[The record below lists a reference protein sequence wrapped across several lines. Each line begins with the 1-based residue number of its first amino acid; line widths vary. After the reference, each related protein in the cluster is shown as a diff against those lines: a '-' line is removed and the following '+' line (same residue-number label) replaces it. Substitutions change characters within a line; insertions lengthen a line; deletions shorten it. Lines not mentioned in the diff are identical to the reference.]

1 MPASTKRVIRNAL
14 QKNEKLGNQSGQ
26 KIKGFARKFTREK
39 GFVGSST
46 TVWLAQE
53 NDALPRHEPRYR
65 LHFPRHLLREEHR
78 Q

>member
-1 MPASTKRVIRNAL
+1 MRN
-14 QKNEKLGNQSGQ
+14 LGIKMDK

-53 NDALPRHEPRYR
+53 NDACLDTNPDTDSTSHDTYSAKNIGDNVPG
-65 LHFPRHLLREEHR
+65 PS
-78 Q
+78 